1 MQELIWIF
9 DEVVFAIH
17 RRQLAEHGGLE
28 GIRDEGL
35 LQSALARPKNLL
47 AYSESSPD
55 MACLAAAYGY
65 GIVKNHPFVDGNK
78 RTAYVVMRTF
88 LKLNGYDLQ
97 ASSEEKYQIW
107 LALAAGKLSEEELAS
122 WIREHLL
129 TLPAVERTGIL
140 GSQTNLN

>member
-1 MQELIWIF
+1 VKELIWIS
-9 DEVVFAIH
+9 DGVVLAIH

-35 LQSALARPKNLL
+35 LQSALYRSQNLL
-47 AYSESSPD
+47 AYSESPPD
-55 MACLAAAYGY
+55 VASLAAVYAY

-107 LALAAGKLSEEELAS
+107 IALAAGKLSEEELAE
-122 WIREHLL
+122 WIRGHFSSFCQKIP
-129 TLPAVERTGIL
+129 LPAK
-140 GSQTNLN
+140 N

>member
-1 MQELIWIF
+1 MKEIIWIF
-9 DEVVFAIH
+9 DEAVLAIH

-35 LQSALARPKNLL
+35 LQSALYRPKNLL
-47 AYSESSPD
+47 AYSEPPPD
-55 MACLAAAYGY
+55 IASLAAAYAY

-88 LKLNGYDLQ
+88 LKLNDYDIQ

-107 LALAAGKLSEEELAS
+107 VDLAAGKLAEKELAD
-122 WIREHLL
+122 WIREHFSSSS
-129 TLPAVERTGIL
+129 V
-140 GSQTNLN
+140 

>member
-1 MQELIWIF
+1 VKEPIWIR
-9 DEVVFAIH
+9 DEVVVAIH

-35 LQSALARPKNLL
+35 LQSALYRPKNLL
-47 AYSESSPD
+47 AYSESPPD
-55 MACLAAAYGY
+55 MASLAAAYAY

-88 LKLNGYDLQ
+88 LKLNGYDIQ

-107 LALAAGKLSEEELAS
+107 LALATGKLSEEELAE
-122 WIREHLL
+122 WIREHFSLL
-129 TLPAVERTGIL
+129 SV
-140 GSQTNLN
+140 

>member
-1 MQELIWIF
+1 VEELIWIA
-9 DEVVFAIH
+9 DRVVFAIH

-55 MACLAAAYGY
+55 RASLVAAYAY
-65 GIVKNHPFVDGNK
+65 GIVKNYPFVDGNK

-88 LKLNGYDLQ
+88 LKLNGYDIQ

-107 LALAAGKLSEEELAS
+107 IALAGGKFSEEVLAE
-122 WIREHLL
+122 WIRKRFFPLS
-129 TLPAVERTGIL
+129 A
-140 GSQTNLN
+140 

>member
-1 MQELIWIF
+1 MQELIWIS
-9 DEVVFAIH
+9 DEVVVAIH

-35 LQSALARPKNLL
+35 LQSALSRPKNLL

-55 MACLAAAYGY
+55 MAFLAAAYAY

-88 LKLNGYDLQ
+88 LKLNGYDIQ

-122 WIREHLL
+122 WIREHLV
-129 TLPAVERTGIL
+129 T
-140 GSQTNLN
+140 